1 MTVEEPS
8 PTTVFWCLLPAVLL
22 AGLLAAFPT
31 VWPAFLAY
39 HALCIIAPMVN
50 RVSLKDAGL
59 VRGDAK
65 SWLPLV
71 LVLAVVL
78 VGASELLRHRLDP
91 RTLLPPGWQH
101 LLARTNPRW
110 LYIAYT
116 LTVNATCEEL
126 YWRGFLLPRTGILWG
141 SVAFWSMH
149 VAAGL
154 VLVSPQATLRV
165 TLPVLLAGVAWGWM
179 RQRYGTLWPGIL
191 THFAANAAVLGMTSG
206 LSA

>member
-1 MTVEEPS
+1 MTAAKPS
-8 PTTVFWCLLPAVLL
+8 AATLFWCLLPAVLI

-39 HALCIIAPMVN
+39 HALCIIAPLAN
-50 RVSLKDAGL
+50 RVSLKDAGF
-59 VRGDAK
+59 VRGDAR
-65 SWLPLV
+65 SWLPLA
-71 LVLAVVL
+71 LGLAVVL
-78 VGASELLRHRLDP
+78 VGTSELLRHTLDP
-91 RTLLPPGWQH
+91 RPLLPPGWQQ
-101 LLARTNPRW
+101 LLARTSPRW

-141 SVAFWSMH
+141 GVAFWSMH

-154 VLVSPQATLRV
+154 VLVGPLATLRA
-165 TLPVLLAGVAWGWM
+165 TLPVLLAGLVWGWM
-179 RQRYGTLWPGIL
+179 RKRFGSLWPGIL